1 MEANRRPEPPAPPA
15 RNPEGIPAGEI
26 RDLPIQP
33 FDIAINASQ
42 YAELTGITESRLKM
56 TSSKS
61 ANRLSF
67 LTWARLTGCLRGFT
81 ALRPTTDKF
90 SFLGSAVGFE
100 ATSAIPT
107 MLFSLPV

>member
-1 MEANRRPEPPAPPA
+1 MEYHWHLLLAPRA
-15 RNPEGIPAGEI
+15 RNREVVPAGQT
-26 RDLPIQP
+26 RDVPDQP
-33 FDIAINASQ
+33 LDIAINASQ
-42 YAELTGITESRLKM
+42 CAGVTGITDNRLNM

-61 ANRLSF
+61 ANCLSF

-81 ALRPTTDKF
+81 ALRLTTDKF